1 MNKLTAIILIGFS
14 LLLTTNS
21 ACIKD
26 ANACFT
32 VSTALAEVGDEIKF
46 TNCSLKGDSY
56 EWNFGDDVTSE
67 ERDPTHV
74 YDAAGVYYV
83 TLSAYTEKKKRR
95 VVTNKTIII
104 ERKIQKFFGDY
115 SSTVGCPT
123 SNGNPMER
131 FNFSILERDDNSV
144 YLLYTGGFLDSVIGT
159 MDATGRALVI
169 NQKNVKASSSASRF
183 DIKGDLKFS
192 YTGTNTLIKYNFIA
206 NDTNYQNL
214 AGVRICNQEGIK

>member
-1 MNKLTAIILIGFS
+1 MNKLIAIILIGFS

-32 VSTALAEVGDEIKF
+32 ISTTLAEVGDEIEFK
-46 TNCSLKGDSY
+46 NCSLKGDSY

-67 ERDPTHV
+67 ERDPKHT
-74 YDAAGVYYV
+74 YEAPGVYYV

-95 VVTNKTIII
+95 VVSKKTIII
-104 ERKIQKFFGDY
+104 QSKIQKFFGDY

-123 SNGNPMER
+123 SNGNPMYR
-131 FNFSILERDDNSV
+131 FTFSIRERDDNSV
-144 YLLYTGGFLDSVIGT
+144 YLVNTAEFLDSVIGT
-159 MDATGRALVI
+159 MDGTGRGLVI
-169 NQKNVKASSSASRF
+169 NQKEVKGLFNSSKF
-183 DIKGDLKFS
+183 DIKGNLEFNYS
-192 YTGTNTLIKYNFIA
+192 GINNIIKYNFIV

-214 AGVRICNQEGIK
+214 SGVRVCYQEGIK

>member
-32 VSTALAEVGDEIKF
+32 ASTNLAEVGDEIKF

-56 EWNFGDDVTSE
+56 EWNFGDDVISE
-67 ERDPTHV
+67 ERDPTHI
-74 YDAAGVYYV
+74 YEAPGVYYV

-104 ERKIQKFFGDY
+104 QSKIQKFYGDY
-115 SSTVGCPT
+115 SSTVGCPA

-131 FNFSILERDDNSV
+131 FNFVIKERDENSV
-144 YLLYTGGFLDSVIGT
+144 YLVYTGGFLDSVIAT
-159 MDATGRALVI
+159 MDASGRGLVI
-169 NQKNVKASSSASRF
+169 NQKEVNGLFSASLF
-183 DIKGDLKFS
+183 DIKGNLEFS
-192 YTGTNTLIKYNFIA
+192 YAGINNIIKYNFIA

-214 AGVRICNQEGIK
+214 SGVRVCYQEGIK